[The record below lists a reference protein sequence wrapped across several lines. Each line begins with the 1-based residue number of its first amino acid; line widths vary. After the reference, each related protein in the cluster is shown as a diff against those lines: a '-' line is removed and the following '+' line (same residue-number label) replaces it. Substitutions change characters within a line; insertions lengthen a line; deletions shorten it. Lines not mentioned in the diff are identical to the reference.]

1 MSDVLFKFMLG
12 PGHVR
17 GVVVRL
23 QHSWQ
28 EMRRRRQHDARVQSL
43 LGEMTAASALLAGSL
58 KFDGT
63 LILQIQGD
71 GPLRLAVAE
80 CQPDFGLRAT
90 VKVDALGSQ
99 AASLPELANAHG
111 LGRCVITL
119 DPRNPMPGQ
128 QPYQGIVSLADA
140 HGEALGSMAEVLQQY
155 LVLSEQ
161 IPSWLL
167 LACNEDAAC
176 GLLLQRM
183 PDAGGTAGAA
193 SGSGHEDEVDEDF
206 SRAVHL
212 ASTLSQDELLQGQPE
227 ELLHKLFW
235 QEEPRVFS
243 PQNPHFH
250 CACSKHRVA
259 DMLRMLGQG
268 EVESVLKEQGEVDVT
283 CEFCGAQYA
292 FDLVDAAQLFRPE
305 INQPPVPKQQQ

>member
-1 MSDVLFKFMLG
+1 MSDSLFKFMLG
-12 PGHVR
+12 AGHVR

-23 QHSWQ
+23 QSTWQ
-28 EMRRRRQHDARVQSL
+28 EMRRRRQHDALVQNL

-71 GPLRLAVAE
+71 GPLQLAVAE

-90 VKVDALGSQ
+90 VKTAALSAQ
-99 AASLPELANAHG
+99 VASLPELANAHG

-119 DPRNPMPGQ
+119 DPRNKMPGQ

-140 HGEALGSMAEVLQQY
+140 DGEALGSMATVLQQY
-155 LVLSEQ
+155 LAQSEQ
-161 IPSWLL
+161 IPSWLI
-167 LACNEDAAC
+167 LASDDEAAC

-183 PDAGGTAGAA
+183 PISGGQLGTVSSEEQA
-193 SGSGHEDEVDEDF
+193 DEDF

-212 ASTLSQDELLQGQPE
+212 ASTLSRDELLRGLPE

-235 QEEPRVFS
+235 QEEPRVFN
-243 PQNPHFH
+243 PQAPHFH
-250 CACSKHRVA
+250 CTCSKLRVA
-259 DMLRMLGQG
+259 DMLRMLGQS
-268 EVESVLKEQGEVDVT
+268 EIESVLKEQGEVDVT

-305 INQPPVPKQQQ
+305 VDQPPAPPQRQ

>member
-23 QHSWQ
+23 QNVWQ
-28 EMRRRRQHDARVQSL
+28 EMRRRRQHDARVQNL

-90 VKVDALGSQ
+90 VKTDLLSTQ
-99 AASLPELANAHG
+99 TASLPELANAHG
-111 LGRCVITL
+111 MGRCVITL
-119 DPRNPMPGQ
+119 DPRQAMHGQ
-128 QPYQGIVSLADA
+128 QPYQGIVSLTDE
-140 HGEALGSMAEVLQQY
+140 HGDSLGSMAAVLQQY
-155 LVLSEQ
+155 LALSEQ
-161 IPSWLL
+161 IPSWLM
-167 LACNEDAAC
+167 LASNEHAAC

-193 SGSGHEDEVDEDF
+193 SGAGHEDEADENF

-212 ASTLSQDELLQGQPE
+212 ASTLSHDELLQVQPE

-250 CACSKHRVA
+250 CTCSKLRVA

-292 FDLVDAAQLFRPE
+292 FDLVDAARLFRPE
-305 INQPPVPKQQQ
+305 VNQPPAPPQQQ

>member
-1 MSDVLFKFMLG
+1 MSDTLFKFMLG
-12 PGHVR
+12 AGHVR

-23 QHSWQ
+23 QSTWQ
-28 EMRRRRQHDARVQSL
+28 EMRRRRQHDALVQSL
-43 LGEMTAASALLAGSL
+43 LGEMTVASALLAGSL

-71 GPLRLAVAE
+71 GPLQLAVAE

-90 VKVDALGSQ
+90 VKTEGLSAQ

-119 DPRNPMPGQ
+119 DPRNKMPGQ

-140 HGEALGSMAEVLQQY
+140 DGEALDSMATVLQQY
-155 LVLSEQ
+155 LAQSEQ
-161 IPSWLL
+161 IPSWLI
-167 LACNEDAAC
+167 LASNDEAAC

-183 PDAGGTAGAA
+183 PDSGGKLGAA
-193 SGSGHEDEVDEDF
+193 SSEEQADEDF

-212 ASTLSQDELLQGQPE
+212 ASTLSRDELLRGLPE

-235 QEEPRVFS
+235 QEEPRVFN
-243 PQNPHFH
+243 PQAPHFH
-250 CACSKHRVA
+250 CTCSKLRVA

-305 INQPPVPKQQQ
+305 VNQPPAPPQRQ